1 MILQYKGF
9 KENWCYEEADQISH
23 ANVYVGD
30 VIKEYSKK
38 EYKDG
43 LEKMSAIHNAVDE
56 HLKKE
61 TGCYEEEIIYHIGDN
76 TFTDMKNVCVVMLDD
91 KNKHIARVFYKNT
104 AYLLNNRGQTIQRLS

>member
-9 KENWCYEEADQISH
+9 KENWCFEEADQISF

-30 VIKEYSKK
+30 VIEEASKK
-38 EYKDG
+38 EYGDD
-43 LEKMSAIHNAVDE
+43 LERARAIHSAVDE

-61 TGCYEEEIIYHIGDN
+61 TGCYDEEIIYHAGI
-76 TFTDMKNVCVVMLDD
+76 FTNMKNVCVVMLDD
-91 KNKHIARVFYKNT
+91 KNKHIVRVFYNNT

>member
-9 KENWCYEEADQISH
+9 KENWCFEEADQISF

-30 VIKEYSKK
+30 VIKEVSNK
-38 EYKDG
+38 EYGDD
-43 LEKMSAIHNAVDE
+43 LERARAIHSAVDE

-61 TGCYEEEIIYHIGDN
+61 TGCYDEEIIYHVG